1 MRWRLT
7 LVSDYRQMLEAAI
20 LAGDK
25 ATKRMIQAEV
35 KLIRVRDQ
43 LMRVKFLME
52 TGRQKDAYLILE
64 RAIVI
69 IEEDDNDS

>member
-35 KLIRVRDQ
+35 KMIRVKDQ
-43 LMRVKFLME
+43 LTRVKFLME